1 MDQLNNFAVEV
12 IRVSVE
18 VGTEGKLGGSARVE
32 NVEGTWRE
40 ITDCVNS
47 MASNLTNQVRAI
59 AKVTAAVAA
68 GDLDRTIDVDA
79 KGEIL
84 ALKETVN
91 NMVRQLRTFG
101 AEVTRVALEVGT
113 EGKLGGSAR
122 VEKWVNSVSSNPC
135 TLKYAAD
142 CYCYRFLS
150 LHSVRG
156 TWKEL
161 TDNVNQ
167 MAKNLT
173 DQVRS
178 IATVTTAVADGDLT
192 KKITVDA
199 KGEIL
204 DLKMTVNSMVDS
216 LRMFAA
222 EVTRVARE
230 VGTDGRLGG
239 QAKVTSVKGEWRS
252 LTDNVN
258 TMSSRVGNF
267 LIRVHYQ
274 VHNVAD
280 TFHYLLIDHR
290 TSTKYRKSNYCSSK
304 W

>member
-1 MDQLNNFAVEV
+1 MEV
-12 IRVSVE
+12 IRVSHE

-32 NVEGTWRE
+32 NVEGRWQDLTSS
-40 ITDCVNS
+40 VNS

-59 AKVTAAVAA
+59 AAVTEAVAA
-68 GDLDRTIDVDA
+68 GNLERTIDVDA

-113 EGKLGGSAR
+113 EGKLGGSAH
-122 VEKWVNSVSSNPC
+122 VEN
-135 TLKYAAD
+135 
-142 CYCYRFLS
+142 
-150 LHSVRG
+150 VRG

-161 TDNVNQ
+161 TNNVNQ
-167 MAKNLT
+167 MAQNLT

-178 IATVTTAVADGDLT
+178 IAAVTKAVADGDLT

-204 DLKMTVNSMVDS
+204 DLKITVNSMVDS
-216 LRMFAA
+216 LRTFAA

-239 QAKVTSVKGEWRS
+239 QAEVHAVSGEWRN
-252 LTDNVN
+252 LTDSVN
-258 TMSSRVGNF
+258 TMSRQITEQVRSIAIATVSAPVYQDRVGSLKAILAECDF
-267 LIRVHYQ
+267 S
-274 VHNVAD
+274 
-280 TFHYLLIDHR
+280 LL
-290 TSTKYRKSNYCSSK
+290 S
-304 W
+304 

>member
-1 MDQLNNFAVEV
+1 
-12 IRVSVE
+12 
-18 VGTEGKLGGSARVE
+18 
-32 NVEGTWRE
+32 
-40 ITDCVNS
+40 
-47 MASNLTNQVRAI
+47 
-59 AKVTAAVAA
+59 
-68 GDLDRTIDVDA
+68 
-79 KGEIL
+79 
-84 ALKETVN
+84 
-91 NMVRQLRTFG
+91 
-101 AEVTRVALEVGT
+101 
-113 EGKLGGSAR
+113 
-122 VEKWVNSVSSNPC
+122 
-135 TLKYAAD
+135 
-142 CYCYRFLS
+142 
-150 LHSVRG
+150 
-156 TWKEL
+156 
-161 TDNVNQ
+161 

-258 TMSSRVGNF
+258 TMSSRVS
-267 LIRVHYQ
+267 
-274 VHNVAD
+274 
-280 TFHYLLIDHR
+280 R
-290 TSTKYRKSNYCSSK
+290 T
-304 W
+304 